1 MGLFSIY
8 TGIVY
13 NDVFSKSINLFGS
26 SWFINESNS
35 TIVESK
41 SITLDPAT
49 KDYSQKPYPLGLDPV
64 WQVTQVLNDIYTYKT
79 RRGRG
84 GAGGI
89 RIFGIRFLTVF
100 FIFFFLTV
108 IAPGNVTFYYLSYS
122 ASVCEGRYLFFFFF
136 PHSLYRRDIPLS

>member
-84 GAGGI
+84 GPAVFEFSV
-89 RIFGIRFLTVF
+89 FGF
-100 FIFFFLTV
+100 
-108 IAPGNVTFYYLSYS
+108 
-122 ASVCEGRYLFFFFF
+122 
-136 PHSLYRRDIPLS
+136 